1 MKKFRVHN
9 EASNEKFKNL
19 IENEN
24 LDQVFANEQY
34 NEFCK
39 IYTTLYDSSFPL
51 KSKIGHAQKM
61 CTKILNHGFC
71 HGLKT
76 LVGIKM
82 TYTLL
87 QLTFLLKQTSM
98 RARKWTSYIKKIAQD
113 KYHKKYFET
122 YKDYS
127 KNNGAWSTGPA

>member
-39 IYTTLYDSSFPL
+39 IYTTHYNSSFPL
-51 KSKIGHAQKM
+51 KQNRT
-61 CTKILNHGFC
+61 CTKNVHKNPKPWILPWLEDACRHKNDLHFTSVDFSTKANIYAC
-71 HGLKT
+71 K
-76 LVGIKM
+76 KM
-82 TYTLL
+82 NKL
-87 QLTFLLKQTSM
+87 
-98 RARKWTSYIKKIAQD
+98 
-113 KYHKKYFET
+113 H
-122 YKDYS
+122 
-127 KNNGAWSTGPA
+127 